1 MPTVLPL
8 QPPSKRSIHMTR
20 SSRLLSLLPFLT
32 TSACLFLAGCGGS
45 NAPSE
50 DLAADQSAAAT
61 NPDNSSESTAEN
73 PAPDESSKPR
83 ARDEVWVD
91 NNGQKWFGKVPLD
104 AFFDKP
110 YEVASNQSPLGAPTE
125 PAVASADTP
134 DAPAGEPEMAA
145 TDAPPTPPTESPE
158 KPAPTPQPAT
168 DADGWESLMPLAA
181 LDEEVKNI
189 RSFLQEN
196 VSSVGSYN
204 SSMMMIPP
212 KVATLAA
219 LAEIARTS
227 SESVSWKDDAAYV
240 RDLAKKMNESPLQR
254 GAKDQK
260 RLQELF
266 ESVVDILN
274 RSKPSGLD
282 EPPAE
287 DSFAE
292 VADMRSLM
300 KRMEEAEKILKTE
313 IASEDALSSKKTLVA
328 HEAAMLGTLA
338 RVVIQKG
345 YGYEEDAE
353 FTGYGKTITE
363 AAQSLKLAGDSG
375 DFSGFEASMSKVAT
389 TCQNCHSKYKND

>member
-1 MPTVLPL
+1 
-8 QPPSKRSIHMTR
+8 MTR
-20 SSRLLSLLPFLT
+20 SPRPCFLLWTLFAL
-32 TSACLFLAGCGGS
+32 SACVLNAGCGGGDAA
-45 NAPSE
+45 AP
-50 DLAADQSAAAT
+50 AAPETAQAGSAPPPSASGGAESAA
-61 NPDNSSESTAEN
+61 SESV
-73 PAPDESSKPR
+73 APTVSKPH
-83 ARDEVWVD
+83 ARDELWVD
-91 NNGQKWFGKVPLD
+91 GNGQKWFGKVPLD

-110 YEVASNQSPLGAPTE
+110 YEVASDQTPVGNPTAVAAAEDAGAP
-125 PAVASADTP
+125 A
-134 DAPAGEPEMAA
+134 APGEAEMAA
-145 TDAPPTPPTESPE
+145 TAPTETPAAPVPE
-158 KPAPTPQPAT
+158 KPASAEPAAPAG
-168 DADGWESLMPLAA
+168 DSWEALLPVAA

-219 LAEIARTS
+219 LAEIARS
-227 SESVSWKDDAAYV
+227 SNESVSWKDDAAYV

-266 ESVVDILN
+266 ESIVDILN
-274 RSKPSGLD
+274 RSKPSGLED
-282 EPPAE
+282 PPE
-287 DSFAE
+287 TDSFAE

-313 IASEDALSSKKTLVA
+313 VGSEEALGSRKTLVA
-328 HEAAMLGTLA
+328 HESAILGTLA
-338 RVVIQKG
+338 RVVTQKG
-345 YGYEEDAE
+345 YGYEDDAE
-353 FTGYGKTITE
+353 FTGYGKSITE

-375 DFSGFEASMSKVAT
+375 DFTGFEAAMSKVAT

>member
-1 MPTVLPL
+1 
-8 QPPSKRSIHMTR
+8 MTR
-20 SSRLLSLLPFLT
+20 SSRLLLTLLPLYT
-32 TSACLFLAGCGGS
+32 VSASLFLAGCGGS
-45 NAPSE
+45 DGAP
-50 DLAADQSAAAT
+50 ADTTESDQAAAT
-61 NPDNSSESTAEN
+61 ETPESAADGAPGATAQAD
-73 PAPDESSKPR
+73 PGKPR

-110 YEVASNQSPLGAPTE
+110 YEVASNQSATNAPAETQVAATE
-125 PAVASADTP
+125 PPAAP
-134 DAPAGEPEMAA
+134 DGEAEMAA
-145 TDAPPTPPTESPE
+145 TDPPADAPTAPPE
-158 KPAPTPQPAT
+158 KPTPTDPPAAS
-168 DADGWESLMPLAA
+168 ADGWEALMPLAA

-240 RDLAKKMNESPLQR
+240 RDLARKMNESPLQR

-266 ESVVDILN
+266 ESIVDILN
-274 RSKPSGLD
+274 RSKPSGLE
-282 EPPAE
+282 EPPA
-287 DSFAE
+287 DHSFAE
-292 VADMRSLM
+292 AADMRSLM

-313 IASEDALSSKKTLVA
+313 IASEDALGSKKTLVA
-328 HEAAMLGTLA
+328 HEASVLGTLA

-353 FTGYGKTITE
+353 FTGYGKSITE
-363 AAQSLKLAGDSG
+363 AAQSLKLAGESG

>member
-1 MPTVLPL
+1 MIRSSLLLPALPL
-8 QPPSKRSIHMTR
+8 FTI
-20 SSRLLSLLPFLT
+20 
-32 TSACLFLAGCGGS
+32 SASMFLAGCGGS
-45 NAPSE
+45 SAPPADPGS
-50 DLAADQSAAAT
+50 DQSASAA
-61 NPDNSSESTAEN
+61 NPEDASEATAEATA
-73 PAPDESSKPR
+73 PAEPR
-83 ARDEVWVD
+83 RPHARDEVWVD
-91 NNGQKWFGKVPLD
+91 NSGQKWFGKVPLD

-110 YEVASNQSPLGAPTE
+110 YEVASNQTPLGGTGEA
-125 PAVASADTP
+125 AVASTDIPA
-134 DAPAGEPEMAA
+134 APSAEPEMAA
-145 TDAPPTPPTESPE
+145 TDKPEPAAGETPE
-158 KPAPTPQPAT
+158 KPTASDSTGAAA
-168 DADGWESLMPLAA
+168 ADGWESLMPLAT

-227 SESVSWKDDAAYV
+227 SESISWKDDAAYV
-240 RDLAKKMNESPLQR
+240 RDLARKMNESPLQR

-274 RSKPSGLD
+274 RSKPSGLED
-282 EPPAE
+282 PPAE

-313 IASEDALSSKKTLVA
+313 VASEDALGSKKTLVA
-328 HEAAMLGTLA
+328 HEAAILGTLA

-345 YGYEEDAE
+345 YGYEDDTE

-363 AAQSLKLAGDSG
+363 AAQSLKLASDSG
-375 DFSGFEASMSKVAT
+375 DYSGFEASMSKVAT

>member
-1 MPTVLPL
+1 
-8 QPPSKRSIHMTR
+8 MTR
-20 SSRLLSLLPFLT
+20 SPSVFFFPGTLFTLSVCVLN
-32 TSACLFLAGCGGS
+32 AGCGSGGGAA
-45 NAPSE
+45 APASPE
-50 DLAADQSAAAT
+50 TALAAPGNSPAPAEGAEAAA
-61 NPDNSSESTAEN
+61 SQVA
-73 PAPDESSKPR
+73 APVASKSH
-83 ARDEVWVD
+83 ARDELWVD
-91 NNGQKWFGKVPLD
+91 SSGQKWFGKVPLD

-110 YEVASNQSPLGAPTE
+110 YEVASDQTPVGNPATV
-125 PAVASADTP
+125 AVAADTAAQA
-134 DAPAGEPEMAA
+134 APGEPEMAA
-145 TDAPPTPPTESPE
+145 TAPAESSAAPVPE
-158 KPAPTPQPAT
+158 KPAPAEPAAPAG
-168 DADGWESLMPLAA
+168 DSWEALLPVAA

-219 LAEIARTS
+219 LAEIARS
-227 SESVSWKDDAAYV
+227 STESVSWKDDAAWV

-266 ESVVDILN
+266 ESIVDILN
-274 RSKPSGLD
+274 RSKPSGLED
-282 EPPAE
+282 PPE
-287 DSFAE
+287 TDSFAE

-313 IASEDALSSKKTLVA
+313 VGSEEALGSRKTLVA
-328 HEAAMLGTLA
+328 HESAILGTLA

-345 YGYEEDAE
+345 YGYEDDAE
-353 FTGYGKTITE
+353 FTGYGKSITE

-375 DFSGFEASMSKVAT
+375 DFTGFEAAMSKVAT